1 MTTAL
6 HKAPGELLM
15 AALNTKPAPKDDP
28 GGEGSMTTKAAVE
41 SGLQDNPRRK
51 AGKALVL
58 VGPRRQTLLPQ
69 AWTEDLP
76 HGRHYTKHCVK

>member
-1 MTTAL
+1 
-6 HKAPGELLM
+6 
-15 AALNTKPAPKDDP
+15 
-28 GGEGSMTTKAAVE
+28 MTTKAAVE
-41 SGLQDNPRRK
+41 SGLQDHPRRK

-76 HGRHYTKHCVK
+76 HGSHYAEYCAK